1 MIVAA
6 YATLILILSVIPV
19 RDGVLEAPYLD
30 KLAHLG
36 EYLLLAWLLV
46 RAMRM
51 SQVLQ
56 PAYAL
61 WAWIYATSY
70 GLLIEVVQ
78 AMLPWRSA
86 ELADAAANALG
97 AALGVRLGRRIKQRI
112 SRQKAECSKQ
122 QTCFLL
128 TAYCLLPT
136 AF

>member
-6 YATLILILSVIPV
+6 YAALILIFSVIPV

-46 RAMRM
+46 QAMRV
-51 SQVLQ
+51 SRVLQ
-56 PAYAL
+56 PSYAL

-70 GLLIEVVQ
+70 GLLLEVVQ

-97 AALGVRLGRRIKQRI
+97 AALGVWLSQGIKQSP
-112 SRQKAECSKQ
+112 SRQ
-122 QTCFLL
+122 
-128 TAYCLLPT
+128 
-136 AF
+136 